1 MPLLSADE
9 LCAAAEAVLR
19 EHLQPLAT
27 SRGLEKIRTWEQ
39 LPTLEAL
46 TTANLP
52 AVAVTS
58 PGLADRPTRRSSGY
72 NAPWRIVVGAF
83 VRGTSFTET
92 AGRVRDWAAVIRQVM
107 VQHPTLGGVATGL
120 EWVGE
125 EYVER
130 PERSSARTLGG
141 CAVAFD
147 VTARNVIDSEPYV
160 PPDQPGGG
168 DRPVVQ
174 ATHSTVTIRRPSTE
188 E

>member
-1 MPLLSADE
+1 MPLVTADD
-9 LCAAAEAVLR
+9 LCTAAEAVLR
-19 EHLQPLAT
+19 EHLEPLAT
-27 SRGLEKIRTWEQ
+27 ARGLEKVRTWEQ

-52 AVAVTS
+52 AIAVTS
-58 PGLADRPTRRSSGY
+58 PGLSAPASRRSTGY
-72 NAPWRIVVGAF
+72 DATWRIVVGGF
-83 VRGTSFTET
+83 VRGNTFTET

-120 EWVGE
+120 SWVGE

-147 VTARNVIDSEPYV
+147 VTARDVIDHDVYV
-160 PPDQPGGG
+160 PPDQPGSV
-168 DRPVVQ
+168 RPVVE
-174 ATHSTVTIRRPSTE
+174 ATHSTITIRRPSTE